1 MLGWQP
7 LFNKAMAA
15 GVALVLSV
23 LATNVEAGV
32 FYWLR
37 GTKIQWSPEIRG
49 VIAEHG
55 KPVVNKEV
63 KRRLYYDGKE
73 RYDSA
78 ITDDNGHFY
87 FPKKTLKVRRV
98 LFDVSIALELYVV
111 DFPAFGEEAMIFD
124 VSFLNDLDYKSLDL
138 VTSDIRCELTAEAKV
153 DELKNLEIPG
163 NSAPNIRSKC
173 TFAHADIA
181 LYSDEEIEQQRL
193 ELERIID
200 NQKGF

>member
-15 GVALVLSV
+15 GVVLVLSV

-32 FYWLR
+32 FNWLK
-37 GTKIQWSPEIRG
+37 GTEIKWSPEIHG

-55 KPVVNKEV
+55 KPVANREV

-73 RYDSA
+73 RYDSVT
-78 ITDDNGHFY
+78 TDDNGHFY

-111 DFPAFGEEAMIFD
+111 DFPKFGEEDMIFD
-124 VSFLNDLDYKSLDL
+124 VSFLNDLDYRSLDL
-138 VTSDIRCELTAEAKV
+138 VTSDIRCELTDEAKV
-153 DELKNLEIPG
+153 DELKNLEVPG

>member
-7 LFNKAMAA
+7 LNLKAIAV
-15 GVALVLSV
+15 GLGLILSV

-32 FYWLR
+32 FGWLKR
-37 GTKIQWSPEIRG
+37 TEIQWSPEVHG
-49 VIAEHG
+49 VIVEHD
-55 KPVVNKEV
+55 KPVVNIEV

-73 RYDSA
+73 RYDSVT
-78 ITDDNGHFY
+78 TDDTGHFY
-87 FPKKTLKVRRV
+87 FPRKTLKVRRV

-111 DFPAFGEEAMIFD
+111 DYPSKSEEDQVFRL
-124 VSFLNDLDYKSLDL
+124 STLNDLDYRSVDF
-138 VTSDIRCELTAEAKV
+138 VMSDIRCELTAEAKV

-173 TFAHADIA
+173 TFAHAEIA

-200 NQKGF
+200 KQEGF

>member
-7 LFNKAMAA
+7 LCNKAMAA
-15 GVALVLSV
+15 GLALVLSV

-32 FYWLR
+32 FDWLK
-37 GTKIQWSPEIRG
+37 GTEIKWSPEIHG

-55 KPVVNKEV
+55 KPVANKEI

-78 ITDDNGHFY
+78 TTDDSGHFY

-111 DFPAFGEEAMIFD
+111 DYPKKSEEEQIFRL
-124 VSFLNDLDYKSLDL
+124 STLNDLDYQSLDL
-138 VTSDIRCELTAEAKV
+138 IMSNLHCEMTAEAKV
-153 DELKNLEIPG
+153 DELKNLETPG
-163 NSAPNIRSKC
+163 NAAPNIRSKC
-173 TFAHADIA
+173 TFAHAEIA
-181 LYSDEEIEQQRL
+181 LYSDEEIEQQRM

-200 NQKGF
+200 NQ

>member
-1 MLGWQP
+1 MLGWQSAYS
-7 LFNKAMAA
+7 KT
-15 GVALVLSV
+15 VAVGLGLILSV
-23 LATNVEAGV
+23 LTTNVEAGV
-32 FYWLR
+32 FDWLR
-37 GTKIQWSPEIRG
+37 GTEIQWSPEIHG
-49 VIAEHG
+49 VVTEQG
-55 KPVVNKEV
+55 KPVINKQV

-78 ITDDNGHFY
+78 TTDDSGHFY
-87 FPKKTLKVRRV
+87 FPQKTLKVRRV

-111 DFPAFGEEAMIFD
+111 DYPIKSEEDQVFRL
-124 VSFLNDLDYKSLDL
+124 STLNDLEYKSLDL
-138 VTSDIRCELTAEAKV
+138 IMSNIHCELTAEAKV

-200 NQKGF
+200 NQEGF